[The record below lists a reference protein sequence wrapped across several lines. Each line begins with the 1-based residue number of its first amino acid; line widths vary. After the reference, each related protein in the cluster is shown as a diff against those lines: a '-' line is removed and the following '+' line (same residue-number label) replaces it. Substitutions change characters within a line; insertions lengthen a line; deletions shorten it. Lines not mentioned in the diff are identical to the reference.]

1 MTAGRSVRRLLLGF
15 VLAAL
20 AAGLLARAWAAPL
33 LARVAFDAAALP
45 VLVALTVD
53 LLAALRRRS
62 LGVDVIA
69 LLAILGALALGEHL
83 VAAIVALMV
92 SGGTALEEFAE
103 ARARRELAALLAR
116 TPRVAH
122 RYEGEA
128 ICDVAV
134 GDVRAGDR
142 LLVKP
147 GEIVPADGVV
157 TGSAATLD
165 QSALTGEPLPVA
177 CADGAAVASGVLN
190 VGPAFALCATARAD
204 DSTFAAVVRLVSAA
218 GQDRPRMVRLA
229 DRGAT
234 ALLAVTL
241 LLGGLAWGL
250 AGMPER
256 ALAVLVVA
264 TPCPLILAA
273 RWP

>member
-45 VLVALTVD
+45 VVVALTVD

-147 GEIVPADGVV
+147 GEIVTAGVGSS
-157 TGSAATLD
+157 TGSGRNPR
-165 QSALTGEPLPVA
+165 SVG
-177 CADGAAVASGVLN
+177 ADR
-190 VGPAFALCATARAD
+190 RA
-204 DSTFAAVVRLVSAA
+204 AA
-218 GQDRPRMVRLA
+218 GRLRRWRRRGEWRSERRSCLRAVRDRACGR
-229 DRGAT
+229 
-234 ALLAVTL
+234 
-241 LLGGLAWGL
+241 
-250 AGMPER
+250 
-256 ALAVLVVA
+256 
-264 TPCPLILAA
+264 
-273 RWP
+273 